1 MLLLVAAANLL
12 FLESPAGVGFSY
24 SNTSVDL
31 YTAGDAK
38 TGNCSLILDHFR
50 AKPSGDT
57 DSSEFWYQLPVLWC
71 HFCLLALDSYAFL
84 VNWLERFPQYK
95 YREFYIAGESYA
107 GIYCML

>member
-1 MLLLVAAANLL
+1 MRAFLLVAAAANLL

-24 SNTSVDL
+24 SNTSMDL

-38 TGNCSLILDHFR
+38 T
-50 AKPSGDT
+50 
-57 DSSEFWYQLPVLWC
+57 
-71 HFCLLALDSYAFL
+71 ALDAYAFM

-107 GIYCML
+107 ALVVQSL